1 MGNRLYRV
9 IKMEA
14 TESDLNDIS
23 AIRGPQKD
31 KDIIIECVNVHKT
44 YLLGSNAVAALR
56 GIDLTIKKQEF
67 LTIMGPSGCG
77 KTTLLNVMGGLDYP
91 TRGKI
96 FLEGRDLSKFSDNEL
111 ADLRRDRIGYVFQ
124 FYNLLPLMS
133 ALENVMI
140 PLHFQGVLS
149 QKQKTE
155 RAMSLLAMVGL
166 ADRAKHTP
174 SELSGGEQQRV
185 AIARSLANNPAL
197 VLLDEPTGDLDSKT
211 SREILEL
218 IRDLND
224 KGATFVASTHDKR
237 VPLFAKRN
245 LDILD
250 GRLVYEKI
258 IEDGE
263 VISEREIKQ
272 NVDQD
277 LDLDEQIKLIKARV
291 KSRSLGGLKK
301 IKSLDEIRVEGNT
314 VINKDGEELQ
324 SSFQKSTS
332 SSKSKSKAAEYES
345 AQDLEKAYTEIENI
359 TRIYRKITL
368 DKLQKKLGMQLKTP
382 LNDILVSMI
391 KKKIIN
397 GYFDNDVFVREI
409 EAEE

>member
-1 MGNRLYRV
+1 M
-9 IKMEA
+9 A
-14 TESDLNDIS
+14 ASDSEMNDIS
-23 AIRGPQKD
+23 AIKGAKQD
-31 KDIIIECVNVHKT
+31 KDIIIECMNVHKT

-77 KTTLLNVMGGLDYP
+77 KTTLLNLMGGLDYP

-96 FLEGRDLSKFSDNEL
+96 YLEGKDLSKFSDNEL

-149 QKQKTE
+149 QKQKSE

-197 VLLDEPTGDLDSKT
+197 VLLDEPTGDLDSRT

-218 IRDLND
+218 IRDLNE

-258 IEDGE
+258 IESGE
-263 VISEREIKQ
+263 VVSEREIKQ

-291 KSRSLGGLKK
+291 KSHSGLKK

-314 VINKDGEELQ
+314 VINKDGQEMQ
-324 SSFQKSTS
+324 SSFTKAKPS
-332 SSKSKSKAAEYES
+332 SRSRAKAVS
-345 AQDLEKAYTEIENI
+345 ASGDSDQDLEKAYTEIENI

-382 LNDILVSMI
+382 LNDILVTMI

>member
-1 MGNRLYRV
+1 MV
-9 IKMEA
+9 E
-14 TESDLNDIS
+14 TDVSDIS
-23 AIRGPQKD
+23 YLKAAKAAD
-31 KDIIIECVNVHKT
+31 KDVILECINIHKT

-56 GIDLTIKKQEF
+56 GIDLVIKKQEF

-77 KTTLLNVMGGLDYP
+77 KTTLLNLLGGLDYP

-96 FLEGRDLSKFSDNEL
+96 MLEGKDMSKFSDNML

-133 ALENVMI
+133 ALENIMI

-149 QKQKTE
+149 QKQKVD

-185 AIARSLANNPAL
+185 AIARSLANNPAI

-218 IRDLND
+218 IRELNL

-250 GRLVYEKI
+250 GRLVHEKI
-258 IEDGE
+258 IEAGD
-263 VISEREIKQ
+263 VVSEHEIKQ

-277 LDLDEQIKLIKARV
+277 LDLDEQIKLIKAHV
-291 KSRSLGGLKK
+291 KARGGTAALKK
-301 IKSLDEIRVEGNT
+301 IKSIDDIRVEGDT
-314 VINKDGEELQ
+314 VIRRPSGEIPLVQQEKDVSG
-324 SSFQKSTS
+324 QKAPAP
-332 SSKSKSKAAEYES
+332 AA
-345 AQDLEKAYTEIENI
+345 ANVAGDTQKDLDAAFTEIESI
-359 TRIYRKITL
+359 TRVYRKITL
-368 DKLQKKLGMQLKTP
+368 EKLQKKLGMTLKTP
-382 LNDILVSMI
+382 LADLIVLAI
-391 KKKIIN
+391 KKKVLN
-397 GYFDNDVFVREI
+397 GYFDGEVFVREI
-409 EAEE
+409 AAEQ

>member
-1 MGNRLYRV
+1 M
-9 IKMEA
+9 A
-14 TESDLNDIS
+14 ASDANDIS
-23 AIRGPQKD
+23 AIKGPKSD
-31 KDIIIECVNVHKT
+31 KDIILECINIHKT

-56 GIDLTIKKQEF
+56 GIDLTIKKREF
-67 LTIMGPSGCG
+67 LTVMGPSGCG
-77 KTTLLNVMGGLDYP
+77 KTTLLNLLGGLDYP

-96 FLEGRDLSKFSDNEL
+96 FLEGKDLGKFSDNEL

-149 QKQKTE
+149 SKQKSD

-258 IEDGE
+258 IEAGE

-291 KSRSLGGLKK
+291 KTHNLGGLKK
-301 IKSLDEIRVEGNT
+301 IKSIDDIRVEGNT
-314 VINKDGEELQ
+314 VIRKTGGVEMP
-324 SSFQKSTS
+324 SSAP
-332 SSKSKSKAAEYES
+332 SKVAEMPVEGDS
-345 AQDLEKAYTEIENI
+345 PQDLEKAYTEIENI

-368 DKLQKKLGMQLKTP
+368 EKLQKKLGMNLKTP
-382 LNDILVSMI
+382 MNDVLVQMI

-397 GYFDNDVFVREI
+397 GYFDGDVFVREI
-409 EAEE
+409 AAEQ

>member
-1 MGNRLYRV
+1 MA
-9 IKMEA
+9 ETDA
-14 TESDLNDIS
+14 NDIS
-23 AIRGPQKD
+23 YIKERKGAISANKD
-31 KDIIIECVNVHKT
+31 VILECINIHKT

-56 GIDLTIKKQEF
+56 GIDLVIKKQEF

-77 KTTLLNVMGGLDYP
+77 KTTLLNLLGGLDYP

-96 FLEGRDLSKFSDNEL
+96 MLEGKDMSKFSDNML

-133 ALENVMI
+133 ALENIMI

-149 QKQKTE
+149 QKQKVD
-155 RAMSLLAMVGL
+155 RGMSLLAMVGL

-185 AIARSLANNPAL
+185 AIARALANNPAI

-218 IRDLND
+218 IRELNL

-250 GRLVYEKI
+250 GRLVHEKI
-258 IEDGE
+258 IEAGE

-277 LDLDEQIKLIKARV
+277 LDLDEQIKLIKAHV
-291 KSRSLGGLKK
+291 KARGGAAALKK
-301 IKSLDEIRVEGNT
+301 IKSIDDIRVEGDT
-314 VINKDGEELQ
+314 VIRATSGEIPMVQHEKGAAGKKAPAKDAGDSQ
-324 SSFQKSTS
+324 
-332 SSKSKSKAAEYES
+332 
-345 AQDLEKAYTEIENI
+345 QDLDAAYTEIENI
-359 TRIYRKITL
+359 TRVYRKITL
-368 DKLQKKLGMQLKTP
+368 EKLQKKLDMALKTP
-382 LNDILVSMI
+382 LNDLIVQAI
-391 KKKIIN
+391 KKKILN
-397 GYFDNDVFVREI
+397 GYFDGDVFVREI
-409 EAEE
+409 AAEQ

>member
-1 MGNRLYRV
+1 M
-9 IKMEA
+9 A
-14 TESDLNDIS
+14 DTDIS
-23 AIRGPQKD
+23 DISYIKAAKGAVD
-31 KDIIIECVNVHKT
+31 KDVILECINIHKT

-56 GIDLTIKKQEF
+56 GIDLVIKKQEF

-77 KTTLLNVMGGLDYP
+77 KTTLLNLLGGLDYP

-96 FLEGRDLSKFSDNEL
+96 LLEGKDMSKFSDNML

-133 ALENVMI
+133 ALENIMI

-149 QKQKTE
+149 QKQKVD

-185 AIARSLANNPAL
+185 AIARALANNPAI

-218 IRDLND
+218 IRELNL

-250 GRLVYEKI
+250 GRLVHEKI
-258 IEDGE
+258 IEAGE
-263 VISEREIKQ
+263 VVSEREIKQ

-277 LDLDEQIKLIKARV
+277 LDLDEQIKLIKAHV
-291 KSRSLGGLKK
+291 KARGGSAALKK
-301 IKSLDEIRVEGNT
+301 IKSIDEIRVEGDT
-314 VINKDGEELQ
+314 VIRKGSGEMPLLEHE
-324 SSFQKSTS
+324 KGAAAG
-332 SSKSKSKAAEYES
+332 KKVPVPAAAKAAGDSEK
-345 AQDLEKAYTEIENI
+345 DLDAAYTEIENV
-359 TRIYRKITL
+359 TRVYRKITL
-368 DKLQKKLGMQLKTP
+368 DKLQKKLGMSLKTP
-382 LNDILVSMI
+382 IADVIVQAI
-391 KKKIIN
+391 KKKVLN
-397 GYFDNDVFVREI
+397 GYFDGDVFVREM
-409 EAEE
+409 AGDQ

>member
-1 MGNRLYRV
+1 M
-9 IKMEA
+9 A
-14 TESDLNDIS
+14 ASESDLNDIS
-23 AIRGPQKD
+23 AIKGPQKD
-31 KDIIIECVNVHKT
+31 KDIIIECANVHKT

-77 KTTLLNVMGGLDYP
+77 KTTLLNLMGGLDYP

-140 PLHFQGVLS
+140 PLHFQAILS
-149 QKQKTE
+149 QKQKID
-155 RAMSLLAMVGL
+155 RAMTLLAMVGL

-218 IRDLND
+218 IRDLNE

-258 IEDGE
+258 IEAGE
-263 VISEREIKQ
+263 VVSEREIKQ

-314 VINKDGEELQ
+314 VINKDGEEMQ
-324 SSFQKSTS
+324 SSFSKAKP
-332 SSKSKSKAAEYES
+332 SSKSKSKAATYDNS
-345 AQDLEKAYTEIENI
+345 QDLEKAYTEIENI

-368 DKLQKKLGMQLKTP
+368 EKLQKKLGMQLKTP
-382 LNDILVSMI
+382 LNEILVTMI

-409 EAEE
+409 EAED

>member
-1 MGNRLYRV
+1 M
-9 IKMEA
+9 
-14 TESDLNDIS
+14 TESDASDIS
-23 AIRGPQKD
+23 YIKAAKAVD
-31 KDIIIECVNVHKT
+31 KDVILECINVHKT
-44 YLLGSNAVAALR
+44 YLLGANAVAALR
-56 GIDLTIKKQEF
+56 GIDLVIKKQEF

-77 KTTLLNVMGGLDYP
+77 KTTLLNLLGGLDYP

-96 FLEGRDLSKFSDNEL
+96 MLEGKDMGKFSDNML

-149 QKQKTE
+149 QKQKVD

-185 AIARSLANNPAL
+185 AIARSLANNPAI

-218 IRDLND
+218 IRELNL

-250 GRLVYEKI
+250 GRLVHEKI
-258 IEDGE
+258 IEAGE
-263 VISEREIKQ
+263 VVSERDIKQ

-277 LDLDEQIKLIKARV
+277 LDLDEQIKLIKAHV
-291 KSRSLGGLKK
+291 KARGGIAALKK
-301 IKSLDEIRVEGNT
+301 IKSIDDIKVEGDT
-314 VINKDGEELQ
+314 VIRK
-324 SSFQKSTS
+324 SSGKEVSMMQHDLETS
-332 SSKSKSKAAEYES
+332 SKKIAGPVPVEAKAAGDS
-345 AQDLEKAYTEIENI
+345 QKDLDAAYTEIENI
-359 TRIYRKITL
+359 TRVYRKITL
-368 DKLQKKLGMQLKTP
+368 DKLQKKLGIALKTP
-382 LNDILVSMI
+382 LADVIVQAI
-391 KKKIIN
+391 KKKVFN
-397 GYFDNDVFVREI
+397 GYFDGDVFVREMG
-409 EAEE
+409 AEQ

>member
-1 MGNRLYRV
+1 MAETDV
-9 IKMEA
+9 
-14 TESDLNDIS
+14 SDIS
-23 AIRGPQKD
+23 YLKAAKAVD
-31 KDIIIECVNVHKT
+31 KDVILECINIHKT

-56 GIDLTIKKQEF
+56 GIDLVIKKQEF

-77 KTTLLNVMGGLDYP
+77 KTTLLNLLGGLDYP

-96 FLEGRDLSKFSDNEL
+96 MLEGKDMSKFSDNML

-133 ALENVMI
+133 ALENIMI

-149 QKQKTE
+149 QKQKVD

-185 AIARSLANNPAL
+185 AIARALANNPAI

-218 IRDLND
+218 IRELNL

-237 VPLFAKRN
+237 VPLFGKRN

-250 GRLVYEKI
+250 GRLVHEKI
-258 IEDGE
+258 IEAGD
-263 VISEREIKQ
+263 VVSEREIKQ
-272 NVDQD
+272 NVEQD
-277 LDLDEQIKLIKARV
+277 LDLDEQIKLIKAHV
-291 KSRSLGGLKK
+291 KARGGGSAALKK
-301 IKSLDEIRVEGNT
+301 IKSIDDIRVEGDT
-314 VINKDGEELQ
+314 VIRKTSGEMPLLQHEKDTAAGKKAPAT
-324 SSFQKSTS
+324 SDANVAGDSQK
-332 SSKSKSKAAEYES
+332 
-345 AQDLEKAYTEIENI
+345 DLDAAYTEIENI
-359 TRIYRKITL
+359 TRIYRKITIE
-368 DKLQKKLGMQLKTP
+368 KLQKKLGMTLKTP
-382 LNDILVSMI
+382 LADVIVQSI
-391 KKKIIN
+391 KKKVLN
-397 GYFDNDVFVREI
+397 GYFDGDVFVREI
-409 EAEE
+409 AAEQ

>member
-1 MGNRLYRV
+1 
-9 IKMEA
+9 MEA